1 MKVTIKNKPG
11 QYSLVAIVSEEV
23 EKSADNKSLM
33 SSNKEIKGVAYVFDK
48 ERKAHKF
55 LAEDIERYD

>member
-1 MKVTIKNKPG
+1 MKVSIKNRPG
-11 QYSLVAIVSEEV
+11 QYTLVAIVSEEV

-33 SSNKEIKGVAYVFDK
+33 TSNKELKAVAYVFDK

-55 LAEDIERYD
+55 LAEEIERYD